1 MDRAQKQR
9 QATDSRRFPLAG
21 EPGVVGRCRDLTRQ
35 VLDEW
40 YSLSGPSGS
49 VLKADILLLVS
60 EVVTNS
66 CLHGGTPLELGLD
79 RAPGRLWVQ
88 VSDTSPVRPRPHAPH
103 RPARSSGHGLYLLQQ
118 LSDGWG
124 WVPRG
129 TGKSVWFVV
138 TIPERPSD
146 RATERPSGPGTW

>member
-1 MDRAQKQR
+1 MGHPHPMDRAQKQR

-21 EPGVVGRCRDLTRQ
+21 GAGGPGVVGRCRDLTRQ
-35 VLDEW
+35 MLDEW

-49 VLKADILLLVS
+49 VLKADVLLLVS
-60 EVVTNS
+60 EVVTNA
-66 CLHGGTPLELGLD
+66 CLHGGTPVELGLD

-88 VSDTSPVRPRPHAPH
+88 VSDTSPVRPRPHGPH
-103 RPARSSGHGLYLLQQ
+103 RVAKPSGHGLYLLQQ

-129 TGKSVWFVV
+129 TGKAVWFVV
-138 TIPERPSD
+138 GVPE
-146 RATERPSGPGTW
+146 